1 MLTPEQITAIR
12 DRAGRITEPIT
23 EYLLRDVARRVS
35 SAGQLTASAS
45 YQIERLQQMWLSRRE
60 VEKELKRLLKVSEG
74 ELKTLLTQSAE
85 VGYRFDLDRFGV
97 EAVPF
102 DENES
107 LQQIVDASVR
117 LATDDFR
124 NITQTIGMV
133 DPYGHALPLQD
144 AYQKT
149 MDFALEKVATGTTD
163 INTAIRDATKNLAKY
178 GIRSIDYQSGVSR
191 SLEAA
196 VRGCIMG
203 GLGLMQEQI
212 SQKNHDDMG
221 ADGWEISAHAA
232 SAPDHEPIQGK
243 QYTDAEYT
251 ALNNSL
257 VRRIGTLNCGH
268 AAFPIILGVSEPQYT
283 EEQLEEFCRQN
294 EKGIIYQGK
303 HYTMYEATQTQRKLE
318 RSMRTTKRKILL
330 DEELKDNDHL
340 LYDQIRLRRLNEEYV
355 RFSKEAGMPTQR
367 ERAQIASYKKR
378 ASMNQHPNYMA
389 AGKVDWSETVPIH
402 HTDQE
407 YAEIKAYAHS
417 KDVAIY
423 AIKRFDGDI
432 DLLKEQIDVIAEMHS
447 EYHLGKKVTI
457 TFDHSMD
464 DNDFAMVPKRKN
476 TRTIIFN
483 PKTLRDRAITNRNLN
498 ADDFLAA
505 TDITGIASHEMG
517 HLIARKYGE
526 KGLEFAQKA
535 YYNIYGEVMEGRGLL
550 AFLEETVSIYASEK
564 SKTQKDRPFN
574 FKYYKEVLP
583 EVLSKDATDPNS
595 FSHEFVRLLRE
606 VLL

>member
-1 MLTPEQITAIR
+1 
-12 DRAGRITEPIT
+12 
-23 EYLLRDVARRVS
+23 
-35 SAGQLTASAS
+35 
-45 YQIERLQQMWLSRRE
+45 
-60 VEKELKRLLKVSEG
+60 
-74 ELKTLLTQSAE
+74 
-85 VGYRFDLDRFGV
+85 
-97 EAVPF
+97 
-102 DENES
+102 
-107 LQQIVDASVR
+107 
-117 LATDDFR
+117 
-124 NITQTIGMV
+124 MV

-149 MDFALEKVATGTTD
+149 MDFALEKVATGATD

-268 AAFPIILGVSEPQYT
+268 AAFPIILGVNEPQYT

-294 EKGIIYQGK
+294 EKGITYQGK

-330 DEELKDNDHL
+330 DEELKDDEHL

-367 ERAQIASYKKR
+367 ERAQLVYFDIKKSGAMRR
-378 ASMNQHPNYMA
+378 AANRAKKAGVNVSSKTLDKYFDVKYNNSPNYKVLTRYIEDVESGWISPLIGFEEYLEIYDRINNEIV
-389 AGKVDWSETVPIH
+389 GKTLSGDIVVKGQTAHFMQRVVGTMIDPKKKKEDLRIIRRSGVEFDDIKDALFNPQNVS
-402 HTDQE
+402 DV
-407 YAEIKAYAHS
+407 EIK
-417 KDVAIY
+417 DN
-423 AIKRFDGDI
+423 
-432 DLLKEQIDVIAEMHS
+432 
-447 EYHLGKKVTI
+447 GKPSIVFI
-457 TFDHSMD
+457 
-464 DNDFAMVPKRKN
+464 
-476 TRTIIFN
+476 
-483 PKTLRDRAITNRNLN
+483 
-498 ADDFLAA
+498 
-505 TDITGIASHEMG
+505 
-517 HLIARKYGE
+517 GE
-526 KGLEFAQKA
+526 KC
-535 YYNIYGEVMEGRGLL
+535 V
-550 AFLEETVSIYASEK
+550 VSI
-564 SKTQKDRPFN
+564 N
-574 FKYYKEVLP
+574 P
-583 EVLSKDATDPNS
+583 ESGELIQTNPLGGNK
-595 FSHEFVRLLRE
+595 
-606 VLL
+606 